1 MRYLDTLENL
11 SFTKSMVDISKN
23 VEKQEVVNVM
33 CRTLERSEMMAA
45 LPPLASNLYY

>member
-33 CRTLERSEMMAA
+33 CRTLERSEMMA